1 MANSE
6 KGSNFA
12 AKITLM
18 NYRNLFTSLLSLTIF
33 SIFSVSL
40 YANDKKD
47 STDIK
52 DIEEVVI
59 ISTPKE
65 TGKLSQLPNAVSI
78 VSQNDMRRHG
88 ITSLK
93 GMSDVVANLYIPDYG
108 SRLTSAIYIRGIGSR
123 INTPAVGL
131 YVDNIPYFDK
141 SAFDFNFYDI
151 ERIDVL
157 RGPQGTLYGR
167 NSMGGLI
174 KVHTHS
180 PFSYQGTSLNFGM
193 ATGDAH
199 RHISLTHYH
208 RISQHFAFSAGGYYD
223 GSNGFFRNSQRHERQ
238 DKMNAGGGR
247 LRAIYRA
254 NDRLK
259 VDLSLNYDYSHE
271 GGYPYFYSGK
281 TKGEESHPELLNKIT
296 ANEHSS
302 YRRNMLNTG
311 VNVEYKANC
320 FTLNY
325 ITGFQHLQDR
335 MFLDQDFIADD
346 IYTLEQKQN
355 LNIISQ
361 ELTMKSHSG
370 AFWEWL
376 NGISASKQWLKTTG
390 PVTFKEDGVKF
401 LQNNINSYMPDLSA
415 KGITSMGV
423 TINDPQLLMSG
434 RFQTP
439 ITNLAIFHQ
448 STLNFTKTFSA
459 TIGVRLDHE
468 HNSITYNSTGAI
480 NYDFNMTSGRMP
492 LSLRNLSATPSFIGK
507 TSHNYLEVL
516 PKVALKWQASP
527 TVMLYT
533 SAAKGHRSGGY
544 NVQMFSDLLQESMR
558 NKMMQGIKD
567 ETNRTLD
574 RYAQMG
580 MPANVI
586 NSIKA
591 GLDQMPIGQTP
602 DVNKTVTFKPEFSW
616 NYEVGTKIK
625 LLGGSL
631 NIDFA
636 TFFTTIRDQ
645 QIARFAN
652 SGLGRMM
659 VNVGRSRSYGVETNM
674 RYTPTRDLTIWGT
687 YGYTHATFTKHD
699 AGNGTNYRGN
709 FVPFIPRHTIC
720 AGADYTFWKPQCSW
734 LKSLTLG
741 ADVKANGR
749 IYWTESNSASQ
760 SLYTTIGTHLLAD
773 LGKCEINLWGK
784 NLTNK
789 HYSSFYFE
797 SMNRKFIQ
805 KGKPIQVGIDISLK
819 F

>member
-1 MANSE
+1 MVAISATT
-6 KGSNFA
+6 F
-12 AKITLM
+12 
-18 NYRNLFTSLLSLTIF
+18 FPLSLH
-33 SIFSVSL
+33 
-40 YANDKKD
+40 ANDKKD
-47 STDIK
+47 STDVK

-78 VSQNDMRRHG
+78 VSKNDMRRHG

-93 GMSDVVANLYIPDYG
+93 GTSDVVANLYIPDYG

-174 KVHTHS
+174 KVHTRS
-180 PFSYQGTSLNFGM
+180 PFSYQGTTLNFGM
-193 ATGDAH
+193 STGDAH
-199 RHISLTHYH
+199 RHASLTHYH
-208 RISQHFAFSAGGYYD
+208 RISKHFAFSAGGYYD
-223 GSNGFFRNSQRHERQ
+223 GSNGFFKNSQRHERQ

-254 NDRLK
+254 NERFK
-259 VDLSLNYDYSHE
+259 VDLSINYDYSHE
-271 GGYPYFYSGK
+271 GGYPYFYYGQ
-281 TKGEESHPELLNKIT
+281 TKGEESHPELLHKIT
-296 ANEHSS
+296 ANKQSS
-302 YRRNMLNTG
+302 YRRNMLNAG
-311 VNVEYKANC
+311 VNIEYKANR

-361 ELTMKSHSG
+361 ELTMKSLG
-370 AFWEWL
+370 GTFWEWL

-390 PVTFKEDGVKF
+390 PVTFNEEGVKF
-401 LQNNINSYMPDLSA
+401 LQNNINSYMPDLSD

-423 TINDPQLLMSG
+423 TINNPALVMGG

-439 ITNLAIFHQ
+439 VTNLAAFHQ
-448 STLNFTKTFSA
+448 STLNFSKTFSA

-468 HNSITYNSTGAI
+468 HNSIAYNSAGAI
-480 NYDFNMTSGRMP
+480 NYGFNMTSGRMP
-492 LSLRNLSATPSFIGK
+492 LSLHDLNASPSFVGK

-527 TVMLYT
+527 NVMLYT

-558 NKMMQGIKD
+558 NEMMQGIKD

-580 MPANVI
+580 MPAHVI

-591 GLDQMPIGQTP
+591 GLDQMPAGQAT
-602 DVNKTVTFKPEFSW
+602 DVNKTVTFKPEYSW
-616 NYEVGTKIK
+616 NYELGTKIK

-631 NIDFA
+631 RIDFA
-636 TFFTTIRDQ
+636 TFYATIRNQ

-659 VNVGRSRSYGVETNM
+659 VNAGRSRSYGVEANV
-674 RYTPTRDLTIWGT
+674 RYTPSRDLTLWGG

-709 FVPFIPRHTIC
+709 FVPFIPRHTVC
-720 AGADYTFWKPQCSW
+720 AGADYTFWKPQHTL
-734 LKSLTLG
+734 LKSLTFG
-741 ADVKANGR
+741 ADIKANGR
-749 IYWTESNSASQ
+749 IYWTESNNASQ
-760 SLYTTIGTHLLAD
+760 SLYTTLGAHLLAD

-789 HYSSFYFE
+789 HYQSFYFE
-797 SMNRKFIQ
+797 SMNRKFVQ
-805 KGKPIQVGIDISLK
+805 KGKPLHVGIDVSLK